1 MAKRMEKDLGFW
13 VNALPD
19 PISNSPYCLSCN
31 WENLVL
37 DQFIRP
43 KFKIFFILIT
53 CLLDIVLIL
62 KGEIL
67 SWSLMGVLEGLSLCY
82 CPARFSKK
90 INMQD

>member
-1 MAKRMEKDLGFW
+1 MAKRTENDLGFW

-19 PISNSPYCLSCN
+19 PISNSLYCLSCN

-37 DQFIRP
+37 DQFIIP
-43 KFKIFFILIT
+43 KLKFFFIPIT

-82 CPARFSKK
+82 RPARFSKK
-90 INMQD
+90 INTQD

>member
-1 MAKRMEKDLGFW
+1 MAKRVEKDLGFW

-67 SWSLMGVLEGLSLCY
+67 SRSLGNTIFSDGNRHGFGGATLET
-82 CPARFSKK
+82 
-90 INMQD
+90 

>member
-1 MAKRMEKDLGFW
+1 MAKRMENDLGFW

-19 PISNSPYCLSCN
+19 TISNSPYCLSCN

-43 KFKIFFILIT
+43 KSKIFFILIT

-62 KGEIL
+62 KGEIQEIQKEHIVICSNL
-67 SWSLMGVLEGLSLCY
+67 KLAIHENKPST
-82 CPARFSKK
+82 
-90 INMQD
+90 